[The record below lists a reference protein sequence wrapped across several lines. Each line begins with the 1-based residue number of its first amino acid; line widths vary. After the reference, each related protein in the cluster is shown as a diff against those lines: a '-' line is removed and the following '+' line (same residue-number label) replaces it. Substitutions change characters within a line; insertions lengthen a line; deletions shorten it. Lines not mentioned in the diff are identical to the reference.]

1 MSSNTIKAIAILFGA
16 VVSCVVVYLFLSVE
30 HDAHGHE
37 HDWFTNIMLAAMAA
51 IFIWFTVEVIR
62 AKSNLK

>member
-37 HDWFTNIMLAAMAA
+37 HDWFTNIMLAA